1 MNGAFSISALTER
14 PHPYFP
20 FLHPQFQLLFKSSS
34 TTANRSIART
44 DHMQAYTLVHDYVNN
59 REVARCTELY
69 NGVKDRLEAHAAAC
83 LGAAS
88 VSIETG
94 ADSFEHYKES
104 FGHCILASKKLNGIF
119 GYLNRFWV
127 VRCREEGRGDVVE
140 FKFLY
145 IRALRDA
152 IFRHEVPLDANVV
165 RAALEAWPDSA
176 SLGYVSALETTPLLP
191 FLSATL
197 NDAVFVHMD
206 WLRQLAST
214 QCTTAAQRRNSS
226 TLCFQVMR
234 AALNEPP
241 ALAGD
246 VGGGGDGGGDGD
258 GGDGGGETGAA
269 AAAAGLVAMPTNGNA
284 IYQAMLEEAGK
295 VEHDVIHCTEHNLPE
310 KWGTLN
316 FSAVFSFREM
326 ALYLQHSRSACGARS
341 HLGQLHF
348 EHWSVQTHAWCTPSA
363 KLGVLTVL
371 LVGDACVEREL
382 FDESLPPEL
391 WTHILTFIPRYVM
404 RCGASLRDAMR
415 CFST

>member
-1 MNGAFSISALTER
+1 
-14 PHPYFP
+14 
-20 FLHPQFQLLFKSSS
+20 
-34 TTANRSIART
+34 
-44 DHMQAYTLVHDYVNN
+44 MQAYTLVHDYVVEK
-59 REVARCTELY
+59 RTGERCTELY
-69 NGVKDRLEAHAAAC
+69 NGVKDRLEAHATAC

-94 ADSFEHYKES
+94 ADSFEHYTKS
-104 FGHCILASKKLNGIF
+104 FHHCILASKKLNGIF

-127 VRCREEGRGDVVE
+127 IRCQEEGRKGVAE

-145 IRALRDA
+145 VRALRDA
-152 IFRHEVPLDANVV
+152 ILRLEVPLDANLV

-176 SLGYVSALETTPLLP
+176 SLGYASALETTPLLP

-197 NDAVFVHMD
+197 NDAAFVHMD

-214 QCTTAAQRRNSS
+214 RCATAAQRRNSS

-241 ALAGD
+241 VLA
-246 VGGGGDGGGDGD
+246 GDGGGDGGD

-269 AAAAGLVAMPTNGNA
+269 AAAAGLVAVPTNGNA

-295 VEHDVIHCTEHNLPE
+295 VENDVIYCTEYNLPE

-326 ALYLQHSRSACGARS
+326 ALYLQHSRSACGTRR

-391 WTHILTFIPRYVM
+391 WTHILTFLPRYVM
-404 RCGASLRDAMR
+404 RCGASRFVRILRISRGGAPPNTPCMGENCVSFHDCNQTFPIYADV
-415 CFST
+415 CSCSVTQIH

>member
-1 MNGAFSISALTER
+1 
-14 PHPYFP
+14 
-20 FLHPQFQLLFKSSS
+20 
-34 TTANRSIART
+34 
-44 DHMQAYTLVHDYVNN
+44 MQAYTLVHDYVT
-59 REVARCTELY
+59 ARGYSLNSRHDGGEMASCTELY

-83 LGAAS
+83 LGVAS

-127 VRCREEGRGDVVE
+127 VRCQEKWRRGVVVE

-152 IFRHEVPLDANVV
+152 IFRQEVPLDANVV
-165 RAALEAWPDSA
+165 RAALEAWPDST
-176 SLGYVSALETTPLLP
+176 SLGYASALETTPLLP

-197 NDAVFVHMD
+197 NDPVFVHMD

-214 QCTTAAQRRNSS
+214 SCTTAAQRRNSS

-234 AALNEPP
+234 GALNEPP

-246 VGGGGDGGGDGD
+246 VGGGGGGGGDGGDGD
-258 GGDGGGETGAA
+258 GETGSA
-269 AAAAGLVAMPTNGNA
+269 AAAAGLVAMPTHGNA
-284 IYQAMLEEAGK
+284 IYQAMREEEG
-295 VEHDVIHCTEHNLPE
+295 DVTYCTEHNLPE

-382 FDESLPPEL
+382 FDESLPSEL
-391 WTHILTFIPRYVM
+391 WTHILTFIPRYVLQ
-404 RCGASLRDAMR
+404 CGAAP
-415 CFST
+415 FV